1 MNPYII
7 QLAQTLLQ
15 VTAETTEHASRTL
28 PLGYLVVG
36 IIEAPVLILL
46 LATILGKPRQPKI
59 TGVFLGFIAMMVIIF
74 IGAVFGLSYL
84 LGIFY

>member
-1 MNPYII
+1 MTH
-7 QLAQTLLQ
+7 TLLN
-15 VTAETTEHASRTL
+15 VANETTNHVNNSL
-28 PLGYLVVG
+28 PFGYLVVG

-59 TGVFLGFIAMMVIIF
+59 TGVFVGFIVMMVIVF
-74 IGAVFGLSYL
+74 ISAVFGLSYL

>member
-1 MNPYII
+1 MIEHFI
-7 QLAQTLLQ
+7 QVANKILDISAHESGLGT
-15 VTAETTEHASRTL
+15 RPL

-36 IIEAPVLILL
+36 IILTPVLILI
-46 LATILGKPRQPKI
+46 LATLLGKPRQPRI
-59 TGVFLGFIAMMVIIF
+59 TSVFLGFMALMALVF

>member
-1 MNPYII
+1 MNQMII
-7 QLAQTLLQ
+7 GLAQALFNIAQ
-15 VTAETTEHASRTL
+15 EGAVRESQL

-46 LATILGKPRQPKI
+46 LATLLGKPRQPKI
-59 TGVFLGFIAMMVIIF
+59 TGVFISFIGMMVIMF
-74 IGAVFGLSYL
+74 IGAVFVLSYI